1 MSRSQYYDQMKDLAR
16 QVRAA
21 YGLSSC
27 RVRKSDLRRIYK
39 AEGVRIDIW
48 PYKLK
53 EVRGA
58 YFRDFLGP
66 TVMVAK
72 LPNDPFVFTLAHEL
86 KHHLFDHGAAL
97 PPCGARNQS
106 EHVEIGAEIFAAELL
121 FPEADFCRVM
131 SDLGVAG
138 GRCKPADIVR
148 VKRRTETTLSYLGLV
163 KRAEFLGFA
172 PAGSLPRSGW
182 KTLEEKVFGVP
193 FYKRMHRVKNR
204 RNGAP
209 ADPTEPALSRG
220 TR

>member
-1 MSRSQYYDQMKDLAR
+1 MSRSQYYDQMKESAR
-16 QVRAA
+16 QVRAD
-21 YGLSSC
+21 YGLTSC

-97 PPCGARNQS
+97 APCGARNES

-121 FPEADFCRVM
+121 FPETEFCRIM
-131 SDLGVAG
+131 TGLGVG
-138 GRCKPADIVR
+138 GGACKPAHILEI
-148 VKRRTETTLSYLGLV
+148 KRRTGTTLSYLGLV
-163 KRAEFLGFA
+163 KRAEFLGLA
-172 PAGSLPRSGW
+172 TQGSLPRSGW
-182 KTLEEKVFGVP
+182 KVLEEKIYGTP
-193 FYKRMHRVKNR
+193 FYKRASRQKQ
-204 RNGAP
+204 P
-209 ADPTEPALSRG
+209 A
-220 TR
+220 